1 MESTIQQV
9 TVYNLKREDVIN
21 AVADYIKKVTN
32 KEVDK
37 KQLEWCGQNSSGG
50 FDFQIR
56 EKLKVEPQRV
66 DKRAVMVDVFEVPK
80 VDEVE
85 EEFTFTP
92 PFSSPS
98 ATTKL
103 KLKKRA

>member
-1 MESTIQQV
+1 MESTIQQL
-9 TVYNLKREDVIN
+9 TVYNLKREDVVN

-50 FDFQIR
+50 FDFQVR
-56 EKLKVEPQRV
+56 EKLKVEPQKV
-66 DKRAVMVDVFEVPK
+66 DEKAVTVGVLEVPS

-85 EEFTFTP
+85 EEFTFIP
-92 PFSSPS
+92 PFSSS
-98 ATTKL
+98 SVTTKL